1 MVVHPVL
8 YQCPFSVL
16 YKEMMICTLIT
27 FFLSP
32 FPLPGTANF
41 PIYPLLFASS
51 SLLFPWPCLAACSLF
66 CICWKLVYFLPS
78 LAFSSSVQSAPFLAS
93 IFAASSWPFHKA
105 RHIGPFFSLLSVL
118 FLFLLLTLCK
128 HSPSS
133 LQKYLLPVNNWIIP
147 LPYCASV

>member
-66 CICWKLVYFLPS
+66 CICSKLVYFSSSP
-78 LAFSSSVQSAPFLAS
+78 AFSSSVQSAPFLAS
-93 IFAASSWPFHKA
+93 IFAASSWPSHKA
-105 RHIGPFFSLLSVL
+105 MYIGPYLLLSVL
-118 FLFLLLTLCK
+118 FLFLLL
-128 HSPSS
+128 
-133 LQKYLLPVNNWIIP
+133 LLPKMLTI
-147 LPYCASV
+147 CG